1 MHKPDGVV
9 VLYNPDE
16 SVWSN
21 ITSYIDYVGLLY
33 VVDNSEQKNLILVE
47 KIKNHPS
54 AVYIDN
60 KSNLGIGSAL
70 NKGAKEAINHSASW
84 LLTMDQDSRFDKTS
98 LQTLVAFAY
107 SLPEDHKVG
116 VLSPVHKTV
125 NVDVPIIKD
134 DILTVEVDSVMTS
147 GNLIYLKAFQSVG
160 GFLEKYFIDCVDHEY
175 CLRVKRKGF
184 KVLLY
189 QVCYL
194 EHNLGDIACSDFFGR
209 KVYYTNHSAVRRYYS
224 TRNRLDLFFRYG
236 VNFPVFTSQE
246 LFKILTEGVKVLLF
260 EQDKFKKTLFMF
272 KGFFDFICQ
281 KFGKIVD

>member
-21 ITSYIDYVGLLY
+21 IASYIDYVGFLY
-33 VVDNSEQKNLILVE
+33 VVDNSEQKNLLLIDQ
-47 KIKNHPS
+47 INSHPS
-54 AVYIDN
+54 VVYIDN
-60 KSNLGIGSAL
+60 KSNLGIASAL
-70 NKGAKEAINHSASW
+70 NRGAKEAINHSASW

-98 LQTLVAFAY
+98 LQTLVDFAY

-134 DILTVEVDSVMTS
+134 DILTVEVNSVMTS

-175 CLRVKRKGF
+175 CLRLKVNGF
-184 KVLLY
+184 RVILHNESI
-189 QVCYL
+189 L
-194 EHNLGDIACSDFFGR
+194 EHNLGDIESRSFLGR
-209 KVYYTNHSAVRRYYS
+209 EIYYTNHSAIRRYYI
-224 TRNRLDLFFRYG
+224 TRNRLDVIFRYG
-236 VNFPVFTSQE
+236 KAFPYFSSNEVK
-246 LFKILTEGVKVLLF
+246 KIFFEWLKILLF
-260 EQDKFKKTLFMF
+260 EENKLTKTFFIL
-272 KGFFDFICQ
+272 KGCKDFFIRR
-281 KFGKIVD
+281 FGKL

>member
-1 MHKPDGVV
+1 MHKPDGIV

-21 ITSYIDYVGLLY
+21 IASYIDYVGLLY

-60 KSNLGIGSAL
+60 KSNLGIASAL
-70 NKGAKEAINHSASW
+70 NRGAKEAINHSASW

-134 DILTVEVDSVMTS
+134 DILTVEVDSVMAS

-175 CLRVKRKGF
+175 CLRLKVNGF
-184 KVLLY
+184 KVILHNESI
-189 QVCYL
+189 L
-194 EHNLGDIACSDFFGR
+194 EHNLGDIESRSFLGR
-209 KVYYTNHSAVRRYYS
+209 KIYYTNHSAIRRYYI
-224 TRNRLDLFFRYG
+224 TRNRLDLIFRYG
-236 VNFPVFTSQE
+236 IKFPSFS
-246 LFKILTEGVKVLLF
+246 FKEFVKLLTEISKIILF
-260 EQDKFKKTLFMF
+260 ERNKFKKVLFSM
-272 KGFFDFICQ
+272 KGCWHFF
-281 KFGKIVD
+281 FGRFGRF